1 MAVTDPLT
9 SSTYKPG
16 YVQNSAAG
24 FNTNTQW
31 KAGILDNLVYLW
43 ASASPEAR
51 QTWLSSSWNTSL
63 YGTPDP
69 DDGLDQAGEPFALPQ
84 TWAAIGRYVDA
95 YQPGSDPYIDKMAPY
110 VAPQPN
116 EFIESTDTIALRV
129 AQANADRNF
138 GLAQQQE
145 ARLAYGQQLEAQ
157 LGQARISAQA
167 ASDAAQSAATLGAAN
182 IHAGATKYAADVGAG
197 ASRYGT
203 LGGLLSSVFGTQGN
217 IYGTQEASR
226 LGALQSGGSLA
237 STLQQIKDSRVS
249 NIIQNLAE
257 PGDWV
262 RQEYEKR
269 ALAPPPGYAGP
280 TYEDDPRL
288 SEALTKLLGYQPGAA
303 PSMFDDSKLQA
314 LIDSFYAG
322 GGGAAGGVS
331 GGAPGAGEISGGG
344 ASSSGEGVAP
354 SSPALSSAV
363 RGSWAPDPD
372 LGPQTIEDIPVYQ
385 RSAIAAQPGGIEGYL
400 DPNTMLGWYEAN
412 NYTRVPGSSE
422 WEAPTNMPR
431 PEDTPQAPKP
441 TGINVQTG
449 LPYAAHGMVSKGLSS
464 AVVGD
469 PQTPGKPNPEL
480 VMGKDM
486 TVIPMNKLSDTA
498 RMMAKRMPHMAD
510 GSDPF
515 AQYRWLVPAPA
526 PTTTTATAP
535 TATPAP
541 ALTAPAT
548 MTELAPQPSTTQPL
562 STVAQPVAAQP
573 VAAPQSI
580 TTQPSLSTAVA
591 QPTNE
596 ATVANRDFATEP
608 LAGSPALSSAVE
620 PSPAPV
626 SSPVAAPI
634 SSVVSPP
641 ATPVAGIPTP
651 QTTIVQGVPTSAPLV
666 QPPTNVLS
674 GAVNNPNLTTY
685 PDEVL
690 ANLPVLQ
697 YLKDQSKGSM
707 FNTLSTASVPG
718 AFGGQIPEAGAY
730 NARQIYE
737 ISQDPVA
744 MQMLSSIFR
753 SANRDMSG
761 EFMRT
766 LGRAPRGNAVSL
778 SSILT

>member
-1 MAVTDPLT
+1 MPITDPLT

-16 YVQNSAAG
+16 YKLNPAAG
-24 FNTNTQW
+24 FNTNTNW
-31 KAGILDNLVYLW
+31 KSSLVDLLAYKW
-43 ASASPEAR
+43 ASSTPEQR
-51 QTWLSSSWNTSL
+51 STWLGSSWNSAL
-63 YGTPDP
+63 YGEPDAS
-69 DDGLDQAGEPFALPQ
+69 DGMDPTSGDVYTSPSTLMAL
-84 TWAAIGRYVDA
+84 GKYVDA
-95 YQPGSDPYIDKMAPY
+95 YQPGADSYIDQLSPY
-110 VAPQPN
+110 VAPNPN
-116 EFIESTDTIALRV
+116 EYIESMDAITNRV

-138 GLAQQQE
+138 GLAEKQE

-157 LGQARISAQA
+157 LGQARIASQA

-203 LGGLLSSVFGTQGN
+203 QGGLLSSIFGTKGN

-237 STLQQIKDSRVS
+237 GILQQIKDSRVS

-288 SEALTKLLGYQPGAA
+288 SEALSRLLGYQPGAA
-303 PSMFDDSKLQA
+303 PSMFDDAKLQA
-314 LIDSFYAG
+314 LLDSFYAG
-322 GGGAAGGVS
+322 GGGQLGGGT
-331 GGAPGAGEISGGG
+331 GGAPGAGEVPGGG
-344 ASSSGEGVAP
+344 DRGTVSSSAP
-354 SSPALSSAV
+354 SSPPLSSAV
-363 RGSWAPDPD
+363 GGSQVPAPDLSPK
-372 LGPQTIEDIPVYQ
+372 TVNDIPVYQ
-385 RSAIAAQPGGIEGYL
+385 RPAIAAQPGGIEGAL
-400 DPNTMLGWYEAN
+400 DPDTINAWYASKGMTYNPATSGW
-412 NYTRVPGSSE
+412 
-422 WEAPTNMPR
+422 
-431 PEDTPQAPKP
+431 DAPKA
-441 TGINVQTG
+441 
-449 LPYAAHGMVSKGLSS
+449 AAHGMISKGLSS

-486 TVIPMNKLSDTA
+486 TVIPMNKLSDMG
-498 RMMAKRMPHMAD
+498 RMMAKRMPHRAEGTGYLDRD
-510 GSDPF
+510 GNWVDTTVPELPVVPPTNQDLGGTREDPY
-515 AQYRWLVPAPA
+515 AV
-526 PTTTTATAP
+526 TTP
-535 TATPAP
+535 ATPV
-541 ALTAPAT
+541 
-548 MTELAPQPSTTQPL
+548 QTTQPA
-562 STVAQPVAAQP
+562 VAQPVVTQS
-573 VAAPQSI
+573 VAAPQPI
-580 TTQPSLSTAVA
+580 ATQPPLSTTVA

-596 ATVANRDFATEP
+596 ATVADRDFATQP
-608 LAGSPALSSAVE
+608 LDGSPALSSAVTE
-620 PSPAPV
+620 INPQNTYALPGQPGYVPPV
-626 SSPVAAPI
+626 STKPEALSSVVGSPVAG
-634 SSVVSPP
+634 
-641 ATPVAGIPTP
+641 TPTS
-651 QTTIVQGVPTSAPLV
+651 QTTTVQGAPTATPLV

-674 GAVNNPNLTTY
+674 GAVNNPNLSTY

-697 YLKDQSKGSM
+697 YLKDQRKGSM

-718 AFGGQIPEAGAY
+718 AFGSQIPEAGAY

-737 ISQDPVA
+737 IAQDPVA

-753 SANRDMSG
+753 SANRDMFG

-766 LGRAPRGNAVSL
+766 LNRAPRGNAVSL